1 MSSKKILIMPSPA
14 ESSGEGAPHNSAP
27 SVFNRGSEGELQ
39 LQIAYL
45 LADIRESLGE
55 LRNAAK
61 VSDNARKIDDERILQ
76 LIERTTRTESALPV
90 LRDMIDRHNTDLR
103 ATIDR
108 HATDLNG
115 LGRVAH
121 TADKFVRIGYAILAI
136 IGGPVLLYLYHH
148 VTLVFSK

>member
-1 MSSKKILIMPSPA
+1 MASRPQPSPDNVPPQ
-14 ESSGEGAPHNSAP
+14 GEGLPLAPESP
-27 SVFNRGSEGELQ
+27 
-39 LQIAYL
+39 IPPI
-45 LADIRESLGE
+45 DIRAVFTALDLYRSLGRLE
-55 LRNAAK
+55 KAVQVLE
-61 VSDNARKIDDERILQ
+61 DARKTYDERILQ

-90 LRDMIDRHNTDLR
+90 LRDTIDRHNADLR
-103 ATIDR
+103 NTIDR

-136 IGGPVLLYLYHH
+136 IGGPILLYLYHH